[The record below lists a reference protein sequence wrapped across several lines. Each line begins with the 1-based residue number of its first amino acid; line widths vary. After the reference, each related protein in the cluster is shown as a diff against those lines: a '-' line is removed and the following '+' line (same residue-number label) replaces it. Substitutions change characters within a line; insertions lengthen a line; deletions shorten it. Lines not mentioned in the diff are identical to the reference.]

1 MKDSV
6 WNLLSPQVALVI
18 LLPVIQSAW
27 VREPL
32 APEGSL
38 QQDSFAPLGLALWVM

>member
-1 MKDSV
+1 M
-6 WNLLSPQVALVI
+6 I

-38 QQDSFAPLGLALWVM
+38 QQDSFAPLGLALWVMWSAAVPVIFR